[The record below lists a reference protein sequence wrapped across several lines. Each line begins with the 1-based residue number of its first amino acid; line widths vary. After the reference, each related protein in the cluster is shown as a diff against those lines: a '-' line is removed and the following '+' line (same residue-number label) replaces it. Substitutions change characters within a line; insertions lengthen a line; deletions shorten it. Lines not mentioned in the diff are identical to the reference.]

1 MQRYIAK
8 RLFMLLF
15 VVIGVSFMIYFIMDL
30 APGDLASSI
39 LGDDAS
45 PEEYEALREELGL
58 NKPVIVRYLK
68 YMWDL
73 LHGDMGYSYKYN
85 MPVMDMYLQRLPATM
100 LLALSSTI
108 VATFLSIPT
117 GIYAALKRGTIQDNV
132 VSAFSVFGLAAPNF
146 WVGLMLIIA
155 FALNLGWFNSSGFES
170 LKDVVLPAITVGT
183 GHMALVTRTTRSS
196 MIDVL
201 RQDYLMLARAK
212 GVKEKQVITKHALRN
227 ALIPIITV
235 TGLQFSGSLAGS
247 TVTETVF
254 SWPGVGRLVINAIKA
269 QEVEVVT
276 GCIIML
282 SIITSCI
289 LLLVDILYAFVDP
302 RIKAQYSK

>member
-1 MQRYIAK
+1 
-8 RLFMLLF
+8 
-15 VVIGVSFMIYFIMDL
+15 
-30 APGDLASSI
+30 
-39 LGDDAS
+39 
-45 PEEYEALREELGL
+45 
-58 NKPVIVRYLK
+58 
-68 YMWDL
+68 
-73 LHGDMGYSYKYN
+73 
-85 MPVMDMYLQRLPATM
+85 
-100 LLALSSTI
+100 
-108 VATFLSIPT
+108 
-117 GIYAALKRGTIQDNV
+117 
-132 VSAFSVFGLAAPNF
+132 
-146 WVGLMLIIA
+146 
-155 FALNLGWFNSSGFES
+155 

>member
-1 MQRYIAK
+1 MHRYIAK
-8 RLFMLLF
+8 RLLMLIF

-30 APGDLASSI
+30 APGDLATSI

-45 PEEYEALREELGL
+45 EEEYLALKKELGL
-58 NKPVIVRYLK
+58 DRPVVVRYLN

-73 LHGDMGYSYKYN
+73 LHGDLGYSYKYK
-85 MPVMDMYLQRLPATM
+85 MPVMDLYMQRLPATM

-108 VATFLSIPT
+108 VATFLSIPI
-117 GIYAALKRGTIQDNV
+117 GVYAALKRGTIEDNV

-212 GVKEKQVITKHALRN
+212 GVKERVVITRHALRN

-235 TGLQFSGSLAGS
+235 TGIQFSGSLAGS

-289 LLLVDILYAFVDP
+289 LLAVDILYAFVDP

>member
-58 NKPVIVRYLK
+58 NKPVIVRYAK

-73 LHGDMGYSYKYN
+73 LHGDMGYSYKYK
-85 MPVMDMYLQRLPATM
+85 MPVMDLYLQRLPATM

-170 LKDVVLPAITVGT
+170 LKDVVLPAITVGN

>member
-73 LHGDMGYSYKYN
+73 LHGDMGYSYKYK
-85 MPVMDMYLQRLPATM
+85 MPVMDLYLQRLPATM

-289 LLLVDILYAFVDP
+289 LLFVDILYAFVDP